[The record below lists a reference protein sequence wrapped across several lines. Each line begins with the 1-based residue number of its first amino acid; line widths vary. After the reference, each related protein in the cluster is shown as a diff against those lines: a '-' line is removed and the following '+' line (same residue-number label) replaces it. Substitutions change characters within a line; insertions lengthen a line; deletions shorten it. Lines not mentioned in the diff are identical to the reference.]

1 MSAYERQLMA
11 KYHHAELLNE
21 AHQARLAKMAKSAGR
36 PRTERI
42 AMAPLSGPL
51 QSFLTSARS
60 WMGDRGAAAKRA
72 AAAQPSVTG
81 HVMRRSAQHP

>member
-1 MSAYERQLMA
+1 MSAYERQLIA

-21 AHQARLAKMAKSAGR
+21 AHQARLAKIAKSAGR
-36 PRTERI
+36 PRTQRVV
-42 AMAPLSGPL
+42 MAPLTGPL
-51 QSFLTSARS
+51 QSFLTTARGWMSAR
-60 WMGDRGAAAKRA
+60 DAAAKRA